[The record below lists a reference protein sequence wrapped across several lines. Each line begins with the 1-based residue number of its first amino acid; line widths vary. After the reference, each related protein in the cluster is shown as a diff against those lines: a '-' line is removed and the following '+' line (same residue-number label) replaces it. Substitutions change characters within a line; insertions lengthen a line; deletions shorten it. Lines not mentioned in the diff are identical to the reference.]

1 MNTRWMIGAA
11 MATLLGCG
19 GAERAANEPTP
30 RPRASVG
37 LEEVAVDEVETP
49 VVSTVASAFGA
60 PLSVTV
66 HAPSPV
72 GMVPEDEAKTF
83 PIEVEV
89 VNNGPAAIPL
99 ASLDGTVA
107 VYRAGELVC
116 EAPAFGVID
125 LEDERASLASGASR
139 RLEASLP
146 CALPEPDDYQLIVD
160 VVAREPSDHGA
171 IAVTD
176 VRGTDSVALR
186 ISSHEPPFG
195 YDQLVVAEAPVRDPA
210 ETLVLE

>member
-1 MNTRWMIGAA
+1 MNTRWMVGAA

-19 GAERAANEPTP
+19 GPEHAANEPTP

-37 LEEVAVDEVETP
+37 LEEVAVDEAPTP
-49 VVSTVASAFGA
+49 ARPPAAFGA

-66 HAPSPV
+66 NAPSPV
-72 GMVPEDEAKTF
+72 GMVPEDEAKRF

-89 VNNGPAAIPL
+89 VNNGPDAIPL
-99 ASLDGTVA
+99 AHIDGTVA

-125 LEDERASLASGASR
+125 LEDERGSLASGASR

-146 CALPEPDDYQLIVD
+146 CALPEPADYQLIVD
-160 VVAREPSDHGA
+160 VVARDPSRLRGA
-171 IAVTD
+171 ITATD

-186 ISSHEPPFG
+186 ISSREPPFG
-195 YDQLVVAEAPVRDPA
+195 YDQLVVAEAPVRDSD
-210 ETLVLE
+210 TIFD